1 MTIAV
6 GSNPSTP
13 LWVTLVAAAIP
24 LAASLVA
31 TVLASRAS
39 TRAGKAEIEA
49 QRLRDL
55 EQRIDARKY
64 DTYKPMIELL
74 RDVMSS
80 ATPAAGVKLPSEQ
93 ETVRRLAEFGT
104 WVSIYGSDDAVRAFR
119 NFMQGV
125 YHEPPP
131 EITMRLYY
139 DFVLAARR
147 DMGQADTDITALDLM
162 GQRLKDVYD
171 LRSMYVMGGIPFA
184 ELAREHDWEPPW
196 ERVPTD
202 G

>member
-1 MTIAV
+1 
-6 GSNPSTP
+6 
-13 LWVTLVAAAIP
+13 VAAVIP
-24 LAASLVA
+24 LAASVVA
-31 TVLASRAS
+31 TVLATRAS
-39 TRAGKAEIEA
+39 TRAANAEIEA
-49 QRLRDL
+49 DRLRDL

-74 RDVMSS
+74 RDIISS
-80 ATPAAGVKLPSEQ
+80 ATPAAGVRAPSEQ

-125 YHEPPP
+125 YHDPPP

-147 DMGQADTDITALDLM
+147 DMGHTRTEITALDLM

-171 LRSMYVMGGIPFA
+171 LRSAYVTGGIPFA
-184 ELAREHDWEPPW
+184 DLAREHNWTPPW